1 MRIVITL
8 DESLSVAAHIEEVP
22 NPTPMQCLAL
32 SHLAIAAG
40 ERRALLLN
48 LAEGNGA

>member
-8 DESLSVAAHIEEVP
+8 DESMSVGAYIEEVP
-22 NPTPMQCLAL
+22 DPTPVQCLAL

-40 ERRALLLN
+40 ERRALLLG